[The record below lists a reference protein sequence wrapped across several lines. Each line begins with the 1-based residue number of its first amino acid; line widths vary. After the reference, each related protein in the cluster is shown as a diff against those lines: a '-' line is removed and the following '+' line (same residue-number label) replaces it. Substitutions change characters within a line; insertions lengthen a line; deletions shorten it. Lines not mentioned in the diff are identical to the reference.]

1 MLAQS
6 SQLCYAYAKTL
17 CQRKDFSMN
26 SERSR
31 DLFERAREV
40 IPGGVNSPVRAF
52 QAVGGQPRF
61 IARGE
66 GAYLSDVDGNRY
78 LDYVL
83 SWGPLI
89 HGHAHPQVI
98 AAITRTAALGTSYGA
113 PTELE
118 VRLAEMVIEAMP
130 AVEMVRF
137 VNSGT
142 EATMSALRLARAYT
156 RRNKI
161 IKFAGGYH
169 GHADFLLVAAG
180 SGALTLGIPDSPG
193 VPQATTADTLIAP
206 YNSLHAVEELF
217 NKFPDSIA
225 AVIVEPVAGNMG
237 CVPPQ
242 PGYLHG
248 LRDLTARFG
257 ALLIFDEVMT
267 GFRVAYGGAQE
278 RYGMRP
284 DLTCLG
290 KIVGGG
296 LPAAAYGGRREIMCL
311 VAPAGPV
318 YQAGTLS
325 GNPLAMAAGIAQL
338 ELLQQPGVY
347 EQLEARSAR
356 LAEGIGE
363 AARAVGVAITQTRVG
378 SMFCTFFTDQPV
390 IDYTTAKTASTER
403 YARFFQSMLDQG
415 IYLAPSQFEAGF
427 LSLAHHEPEIER
439 TIEAASVAFAQ
450 VTRAARAG

>member
-1 MLAQS
+1 
-6 SQLCYAYAKTL
+6 
-17 CQRKDFSMN
+17 MN
-26 SERSR
+26 TERSR
-31 DLFERAREV
+31 NLFDSARAL

-52 QAVGGQPRF
+52 NAVGGQPRF

-66 GAYLSDVDGNRY
+66 GAYLIDVDGNRY
-78 LDYVL
+78 IDYVL

-89 HGHAHPQVI
+89 HGHAHPRVI
-98 AAITRTAALGTSYGA
+98 EAVTRTAARGTSYGA

-118 VRLAEMVIEAMP
+118 VRLAQMVIEAMP

-193 VPQATTADTLIAP
+193 VPQATTADTLIVP
-206 YNSLHAVEELF
+206 YNSLPAVEELF
-217 NKFPDSIA
+217 AQFPDSIA

-242 PGYLHG
+242 PGYLQG
-248 LRDLTARFG
+248 LREVTSRFG

-267 GFRVAYGGAQE
+267 GFRVAYGGAQAL
-278 RYGMRP
+278 YNVTP

-290 KIVGGG
+290 KIIGGG
-296 LPAAAYGGRREIMCL
+296 LPAAAYGGRRDIMSL
-311 VAPAGPV
+311 IAPSGPV

-347 EQLEARSAR
+347 ETLEARSAR
-356 LAEGIGE
+356 LADGLGE
-363 AARAVGVAITQTRVG
+363 AASAAGVPIQQTRVG
-378 SMFCTFFTDQPV
+378 SMFCAFFSDQPV
-390 IDYTTAKTASTER
+390 IDYASAKTASTER
-403 YARFFQSMLDQG
+403 YARFFQAMLDQG

-427 LSLAHHEPEIER
+427 LSLAHQDAEIER
-439 TIEAASVAFAQ
+439 TIEAAQFAFAEVAQ
-450 VTRAARAG
+450 ASMA

>member
-1 MLAQS
+1 MLMR
-6 SQLCYAYAKTL
+6 QLQNALYEQKGHL
-17 CQRKDFSMN
+17 LMN
-26 SERSR
+26 TERSR
-31 DLFERAREV
+31 DLFDRAREI

-52 QAVGGQPRF
+52 QAVGGQPHF

-66 GAYLSDVDGNRY
+66 GAYLIDVDGNRY
-78 LDYVL
+78 IDYVL

-89 HGHAHPQVI
+89 HGHAHPHVI
-98 AAITRTAALGTSYGA
+98 EAITKTAAQGTSYGA

-118 VRLAEMVIEAMP
+118 VRLAQMVIDAMP
-130 AVEMVRF
+130 ALEMVRF

-193 VPQATTADTLIAP
+193 VPQATTADTLIVP
-206 YNSLHAVEELF
+206 YNSLPAVEELF
-217 NKFPDSIA
+217 TQFADSIA

-242 PGYLHG
+242 PGYLQG
-248 LRDLTARFG
+248 LRDLTTRFG

-267 GFRVAYGGAQE
+267 GFRVAYGGAQTL
-278 RYGMRP
+278 YNVTP

-290 KIVGGG
+290 KIIGGG
-296 LPAAAYGGRREIMCL
+296 LPAAAYGGRRDMMSLI
-311 VAPAGPV
+311 APSGPV

-347 EQLEARSAR
+347 ETLEARSAR
-356 LAEGIGE
+356 LAEGLGE
-363 AARAVGVAITQTRVG
+363 AASAACVPIQQTRVG
-378 SMFCTFFTDQPV
+378 SMFCTFFSDQPI
-390 IDYTTAKTASTER
+390 IDYTTAKTASTDR
-403 YARFFQSMLDQG
+403 YARFFQAMLDQS
-415 IYLAPSQFEAGF
+415 IYLAPSQFEAAF
-427 LSLAHHEPEIER
+427 LSLAHQQEEIEQ
-439 TIEAASVAFAQ
+439 TIAAARSAFAQ
-450 VTRAARAG
+450 VAEAGIA